1 MELLCS
7 MVSDKILFAIMDVKL
22 PVTVRNQMFDNFNS
36 TN

>member
-1 MELLCS
+1 MELLCL